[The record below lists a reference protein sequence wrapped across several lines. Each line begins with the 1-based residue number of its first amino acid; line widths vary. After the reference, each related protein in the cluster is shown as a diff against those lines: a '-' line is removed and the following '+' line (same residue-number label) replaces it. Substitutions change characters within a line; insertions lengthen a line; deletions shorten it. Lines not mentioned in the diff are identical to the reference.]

1 MENIK
6 PKLEVKIESEYV
18 DEIVY
23 NSALDEDQVI
33 LQQFEGEEDK
43 VYLCLNSNQVRFDID
58 AIKDIIDMFTKRAE
72 KAKALASIKSCSN
85 NQ

>member
-1 MENIK
+1 MDNIK

-33 LQQFEGEEDK
+33 LQQFKGEEDK

-72 KAKALASIKSCSN
+72 KAKALASIVSKD
-85 NQ
+85 